1 MVIKLTTARSLR
13 VRYLIGLSAIA
24 LLVTTS
30 FVTMQ
35 HVVSKQRN
43 FAQIVNLAGEQRGLV
58 NRLAYFASQMA
69 TTEHQADF
77 DQARAQVGRTI
88 NRIED
93 NHRLLR
99 EGSPDAGIPKITSP
113 TLTTIYDDPMVGVD
127 KALDS
132 FLERA
137 RRVYATEMEDLTA
150 NSAAYIFLNV
160 YGPYALEPML
170 DAAVDEYQRIGRES
184 ILRIERFE
192 LGIWLAA
199 LLTLLLELIL
209 IFRPLEKRVTESIG
223 SLQGAI
229 TEYEETRARLVSAQ
243 ELAAVG
249 DWQWDVRTQQ
259 LSCSEQTREILGI
272 TADSV
277 EPSLETLERRVRPDD
292 RARWKAHLAQA
303 SVQANAG
310 RLELQYRIQRPDG
323 QERVIDQFVVARHD
337 PKGALISLSGTLQDR
352 TERFE
357 LSTRLQKLSEHIPG
371 FIFQFELRPE
381 GRMRFPYVSQ
391 GFVDLYG
398 LWPEQV
404 HEDAAPALTRIHH
417 EDIERHTNGIY
428 ASARALH
435 VWNDQYRV
443 QHPDRGEIWLE
454 GNATPERLADGATL
468 WHGYLWE
475 ITDRKRSEEQIREL
489 ALYDP
494 LTGLANRRLLRDRL
508 EHALAT
514 SQRSQRHG
522 ALLMMDLD
530 NFKTLNDTQGHDV
543 GDALLVEVGRRVS
556 KEVRASDTV
565 ARLGGDEFVVILEAL
580 GRDPGQAQQKAI
592 QLATAIQ
599 QALHQP
605 YRLMD
610 RGCPYQTSVSI
621 GVSLFHDLSLGADEL
636 LRRADIGMFEAKEG
650 GRNRVC
656 LFSEQ
661 REAQMHSR
669 TSLVQELANAI
680 QQGELM
686 LYYQPQFRPDG
697 SLHGA
702 EALLRWRSPSRGL
715 VAPGDFISL
724 AEETGLI
731 LSIGDWVLNTA
742 CRHLRQIQRSGL
754 HDDQCSL
761 SVNISPRQFA
771 DPAFLS
777 KVEQALTS
785 HAAPAQGLKLELTE
799 SSLFHDMDH
808 AIEILGQ
815 LREQG
820 IGIEL
825 DDFGTGYSSLSY
837 LKRLPLDALKLDGSL
852 IADVVSDARDLAI
865 LRAAITMAKTLSLT
879 VIAEGVETNEQR
891 AFLTSEGCD
900 LLQGYLLARPMPF
913 DDLEALIERAA
924 RQRSQD
930 PTSEPAHQLRQNR
943 A

>member
-1 MVIKLTTARSLR
+1 MIKLTTARSLR

-30 FVTMQ
+30 FLTMQ

-43 FAQIVNLAGEQRGLV
+43 FAQIVNLAGQQRGLV

-99 EGSPDAGIPKITSP
+99 EGSPEAGIPKVTSP
-113 TLTTIYDDPMVGVD
+113 ILTTIYEDPMLGVD
-127 KALDS
+127 KALAS
-132 FLERA
+132 FLKRA

-223 SLQGAI
+223 SLQGAVAQL
-229 TEYEETRARLVSAQ
+229 EETRARLVSAQ

-249 DWQWDVRTQQ
+249 DWQWNARTQE

-272 TADSV
+272 TADSF
-277 EPSLETLERRVRPDD
+277 ELSLDTLERRVRPED
-292 RARWKAHLAQA
+292 RERWDAHLEQA
-303 SVQANAG
+303 TAQANAG
-310 RLELQYRIQRPDG
+310 RLEFEYHIQRPDG
-323 QERVIDQFVVARHD
+323 RERVIHQVLVARHD
-337 PKGALISLSGTLQDR
+337 PDGALLSLSATLQDIS
-352 TERFE
+352 ERLE
-357 LSTRLQKLSEHIPG
+357 LSTRLKKLSEHIPG
-371 FIFQFELRPE
+371 FIFQYELRPD
-381 GRMRFPYVSQ
+381 GSTRFPYVSQ
-391 GFVDLYG
+391 GIIDLYG

-404 HEDAAPALTRIHH
+404 HEDAAAAFSRIHR
-417 EDIERHTNGIY
+417 EDIEHHTNGIY
-428 ASARALH
+428 ASARALR

-443 QHPDRGEIWLE
+443 QHPERGEIWLE
-454 GNATPERLADGATL
+454 GNATPERLADGGTL

-475 ITDRKRSEEQIREL
+475 ITDRKRAEDQIREL

-494 LTGLANRRLLRDRL
+494 LTGLANRRLFRDRL

-530 NFKTLNDTQGHDV
+530 HFKTLNDTQGHDV
-543 GDALLVEVGRRVS
+543 GDALLVEVGHRVS
-556 KEVRASDTV
+556 KEVRAADTV

-580 GRDPGQAQQKAI
+580 GRDPGKAQLKAM

-636 LRRADIGMFEAKEG
+636 LRRADIGMFEAKES

-661 REAQMHSR
+661 REAEVHSR
-669 TSLVQELANAI
+669 TSLIQELADAL
-680 QQGELM
+680 QQGQLM
-686 LYYQPQFRPDG
+686 LYYQPQFRPNG

-702 EALLRWRSPSRGL
+702 EALLRWQSPSRGM
-715 VAPGDFISL
+715 VPPGDFIPL

-731 LSIGDWVLNTA
+731 LSIGDWVLDTA
-742 CRHLRQIQRSGL
+742 CRHLSQIQRSGL
-754 HDDQCSL
+754 HDQLSL
-761 SVNISPRQFA
+761 SVNISPRQFS
-771 DPAFLS
+771 DPAFLD

-785 HAAPAQGLKLELTE
+785 HAAPAQRLKLELTE

-808 AIEILGQ
+808 AIEILEQ
-815 LREQG
+815 LRERG

-837 LKRLPLDALKLDGSL
+837 LKRLPLDTLKLDGSL
-852 IADVVSDARDLAI
+852 IADVVTDARDLAI
-865 LRAAITMAKTLSLT
+865 LRAAIAMAKTLSLT
-879 VIAEGVETNEQR
+879 VIAEGVETDEQR
-891 AFLTSEGCD
+891 TFLAREGCD
-900 LLQGYLLARPMPF
+900 LLQGFLLARPMPF
-913 DDLEALIERAA
+913 DEFNALIERAA
-924 RQRSQD
+924 
-930 PTSEPAHQLRQNR
+930 P
-943 A
+943 

>member
-1 MVIKLTTARSLR
+1 MIKMTTARSLR

-35 HVVSKQRN
+35 HVVSQQRN
-43 FAQIVNLAGEQRGLV
+43 FAQIVNLAGQQRGLV

-69 TTEHQADF
+69 TTENQTDF

-99 EGSPDAGIPKITSP
+99 EGSPEAGIPRITSP
-113 TLTTIYDDPMVGVD
+113 TLTTIYEDPMVGVD

-137 RRVYATEMEDLTA
+137 RRVYATEMEALTA
-150 NSAAYIFLNV
+150 NNAAYIFLNV

-170 DAAVDEYQRIGRES
+170 DAVVDEYQRIGRQS

-223 SLQGAI
+223 SLEGAVAQL
-229 TEYEETRARLVSAQ
+229 EETRGRLVSAQ

-249 DWQWDVRTQQ
+249 DWQWNAQTQE

-272 TADSV
+272 TADSF
-277 EPSLETLERRVRPDD
+277 ELSLETLEHRVRPED
-292 RARWKAHLAQA
+292 REHWKAHLEQA
-303 SVQANAG
+303 SAQTNAG
-310 RLELQYRIQRPDG
+310 RLELEYRIQRPDG
-323 QERVIDQFVVARHD
+323 QERVIHQFMVAQHD
-337 PKGALISLSGTLQDR
+337 PDGALISLSATLQDIS
-352 TERFE
+352 ERLE
-357 LSTRLQKLSEHIPG
+357 LSTRLKKLSEHIPG
-371 FIFQFELRPE
+371 FIFQYELRPD
-381 GRMRFPYVSQ
+381 GSTRFPYVSQ
-391 GFVDLYG
+391 GIIDLYG

-404 HEDAAPALTRIHH
+404 HEDGAAAFTRIHR
-417 EDIERHTNGIY
+417 EDVEHHTNGIY
-428 ASARALH
+428 ASARALR

-443 QHPDRGEIWLE
+443 QHPERGEIWLE
-454 GNATPERLADGATL
+454 GNATPERLHDGGTL

-475 ITDRKRSEEQIREL
+475 ITDRKRSEDQIRKL

-556 KEVRASDTV
+556 NEVRAADTV

-580 GRDPGQAQQKAI
+580 DPDRASSQLKAM

-621 GVSLFHDLSLGADEL
+621 GVSLFNDLSLGADEL
-636 LRRADIGMFEAKEG
+636 LRRADIGMFEAKES

-661 REAQMHSR
+661 REAEVHSR
-669 TSLVQELANAI
+669 TSLIQELADAI
-680 QQGELM
+680 QQGQLM
-686 LYYQPQFRPDG
+686 LYYQPQFRPNG

-702 EALLRWRSPSRGL
+702 EALLRWHSPSRGM
-715 VAPGDFISL
+715 VPPGDFIPL

-731 LSIGDWVLNTA
+731 LAIGHWVLNTA
-742 CRHLRQIQRSGL
+742 CRHLNQIQRSGL
-754 HDDQCSL
+754 HDQFSL

-771 DPAFLS
+771 DSDFLD

-785 HAAPAQGLKLELTE
+785 HAVPAQRLKLELTE

-808 AIEILGQ
+808 AIEILEQ
-815 LREQG
+815 LRKQG

-852 IADVVSDARDLAI
+852 VADVVSDARDLAI
-865 LRAAITMAKTLSLT
+865 LRAAIAMAKTLSLT

-891 AFLTSEGCD
+891 AFLASEGCD

-913 DDLEALIERAA
+913 DKLYALIEQATP
-924 RQRSQD
+924 QRSQD
-930 PTSEPAHQLRQNR
+930 PTSELAHQLSQRR